1 MARAAK
7 VHATRAEILQL
18 ARTWDERGCL
28 ALFDV
33 QSVRRDEAVG
43 VFAVPKDADYDRLI
57 LNPTVVNGRMATV
70 SEQTRTLAPGSML
83 CLIGLRPNERL
94 RFSSDDLRE
103 YYYTFIVS
111 EARAK
116 RNSLAMQFE
125 AAELSHLKAFD
136 PAKHSGRRLYI
147 ALRTL
152 AMGDSLAVELAQEAH
167 LHLLESV
174 GAMTP
179 TERVCYRAPMPRGP
193 FFELLAIDDHVGAQV
208 VPLAGS
214 PQGQCR
220 DEKVFAGADK
230 AYQRAG
236 LIQHPGK
243 RRRGVDAGVFLGCE
257 IDGRAGFAC
266 DPRPRVV
273 ILAAL
278 TSLVAKQ
285 GCCTLDLLSTLLGCW
300 IHVLMYRR
308 PALCV
313 LDSVFRASQDLPKH
327 QVFELPNDC
336 RNELLCLA
344 AIACTLVTDLRADYC
359 EDLFALDASP
369 FASGICRAHVGSVA
383 TRELWRHCE
392 QRGFYT
398 RLESPATALLREI
411 GCDPGPL
418 LLSEDPGQQ
427 FPASFQCRIPRALSE
442 GYVWDCIEIFRGEG
456 SWSTAHE
463 FAGLSVHDG
472 VDVQGRRLRYLDM
485 GDSSAFRELV
495 ALALRGVIRDWH
507 AGPPCLTYGTYGTL
521 RRPRVRS
528 KLQPFGFDPLDP
540 LTALHNTLPFA
551 PGS

>member
-43 VFAVPKDADYDRLI
+43 AFAVPKDADYDRLI

-103 YYYTFIVS
+103 YYCTFIVS

-174 GAMTP
+174 GAMAP
-179 TERVCYRAPMPRGP
+179 TERVCYRAPMP
-193 FFELLAIDDHVGAQV
+193 
-208 VPLAGS
+208 
-214 PQGQCR
+214 
-220 DEKVFAGADK
+220 
-230 AYQRAG
+230 
-236 LIQHPGK
+236 
-243 RRRGVDAGVFLGCE
+243 RGVDAGVFLGCE

-266 DPRPRVV
+266 APRPRVV

-285 GCCTLDLLSTLLGCW
+285 GCCTLDVLSTLL
-300 IHVLMYRR
+300 
-308 PALCV
+308 A
-313 LDSVFRASQDLPKH
+313 
-327 QVFELPNDC
+327 
-336 RNELLCLA
+336 
-344 AIACTLVTDLRADYC
+344 
-359 EDLFALDASP
+359 
-369 FASGICRAHVGSVA
+369 VGFTS
-383 TRELWRHCE
+383 
-392 QRGFYT
+392 
-398 RLESPATALLREI
+398 
-411 GCDPGPL
+411 
-418 LLSEDPGQQ
+418 
-427 FPASFQCRIPRALSE
+427 
-442 GYVWDCIEIFRGEG
+442 
-456 SWSTAHE
+456 
-463 FAGLSVHDG
+463 
-472 VDVQGRRLRYLDM
+472 
-485 GDSSAFRELV
+485 
-495 ALALRGVIRDWH
+495 
-507 AGPPCLTYGTYGTL
+507 
-521 RRPRVRS
+521 
-528 KLQPFGFDPLDP
+528 
-540 LTALHNTLPFA
+540 
-551 PGS
+551 